1 MTGTGPFAGWRWTSL
16 FEDIDQ
22 FLAAWLT
29 TIEVAAL
36 ALVLALIL
44 GVIFGLM
51 STSQNKILRG
61 ISRVYV
67 EFFQNTPLVVQIFF
81 YYNALPYASLV
92 MSTFLI
98 GVLGVGIYH
107 GAYISD
113 VVRTG
118 ILSIPK
124 GQMEAAHSQGFTTL
138 QAMRYI
144 ILPQTIKIIL
154 PPLVNQA
161 VMLIKNTSILAM
173 IAGGDMMYRANSWS
187 TQGTLS
193 YGPAYVICGVSYF
206 IICFPL
212 AKWARYYEEKIKRN
226 DVRKSDNEEEAPAK
240 EVA

>member
-1 MTGTGPFAGWRWTSL
+1 MTGTGPFAGWRWTAL

-107 GAYISD
+107 GAYISE

-124 GQMEAAHSQGFTTL
+124 GQMDKG
-138 QAMRYI
+138 I
-144 ILPQTIKIIL
+144 
-154 PPLVNQA
+154 V
-161 VMLIKNTSILAM
+161 
-173 IAGGDMMYRANSWS
+173 
-187 TQGTLS
+187 
-193 YGPAYVICGVSYF
+193 F
-206 IICFPL
+206 II
-212 AKWARYYEEKIKRN
+212 Y
-226 DVRKSDNEEEAPAK
+226 NE
-240 EVA
+240 VMV

>member
-1 MTGTGPFAGWRWTSL
+1 MTGNGPFAGWRWASL
-16 FEDIDQ
+16 FSDIDL
-22 FLAAWLT
+22 FIEAWLT
-29 TIEVAAL
+29 TIAIAAL
-36 ALVLALIL
+36 ALLLALIL

-51 STSQNKILRG
+51 STSNNKILRG

-81 YYNALPYASLV
+81 YYNGLPYIGVV

-98 GVLGVGIYH
+98 GVLGVGVYH
-107 GAYISD
+107 GAYISE

-138 QAMRYI
+138 QTMRYI

-173 IAGGDMMYRANSWS
+173 IAGGDMMYRTNSWS

-193 YGPAYVICGVSYF
+193 YGPAYVLCGVSYF

-212 AKWARYYEEKIKRN
+212 AKWARYYEEKLKNN
-226 DVRKSDNEEEAPAK
+226 DVRKSDEAEEPAK
-240 EVA
+240 EVG